1 MYGILALGGLYW
13 KYESEIKKML
23 NRYVIS
29 VLVIIFV
36 ISIVFF
42 SDYFL
47 YTQSEDERLFLY
59 L

>member
-42 SDYFL
+42 SDYFKYITSL
-47 YTQSEDERLFLY
+47 W
-59 L
+59 